1 MSTPDFVTAASY
13 GVYIFLG
20 MMCVL
25 GALYV
30 YFLTPETKG
39 RTLDEMDELFGDKSG
54 RARADALVLEQAMR
68 DVGLLQ
74 AAGVEKGSLQHH
86 DSDHHDD
93 ADYHEGEKEK
103 SHITHN
109 A

>member
-20 MMCVL
+20 MMCVM
-25 GALYV
+25 GALYI

-39 RTLDEMDELFGDKSG
+39 RTLDEMDELFGDTSG
-54 RARADALVLEQAMR
+54 RAKADALILEQAMR
-68 DVGLLQ
+68 EVGLLEV
-74 AAGVEKGSLQHH
+74 AGLHHEKGSPK
-86 DSDHHDD
+86 
-93 ADYHEGEKEK
+93 HETEESEYAHGEKGTAQ
-103 SHITHN
+103 HT